1 MHYEVAVLG
10 SLNFDIVFACEAM
23 PCPGETILCDTVKKG
38 PGGKGLNQAVASR
51 RAGATTILLGAVGA
65 DGDGETL
72 LRVLEEADVST
83 DGVRR
88 LNLSHTGLAHIIVDY
103 RGENSIV
110 VASGAN
116 KSAELGADLFETV
129 EAAIFL
135 AQLEMDVDLVSA
147 FFARGKAIG
156 RPCVL
161 NAAPALAKAASLLS
175 HCDFVIVNEH
185 ELALFC
191 DVDLSNAGIGEYI
204 TAGRSIVT
212 GQQSLLV
219 TLGAAGVIWIT
230 AENARHFAA
239 TKVEPI
245 DTTGAGDCFCGVF
258 AASMAKGQNVPDAI
272 ERAMAAA
279 AVAVTRKGAAHAIPL
294 AIEYDG

>member
-1 MHYEVAVLG
+1 MDYDVAVLG
-10 SLNFDIVFACEAM
+10 SLNLDIVFACEAM
-23 PCPGETILCDTVKKG
+23 PCPGETILCDTVQKG
-38 PGGKGLNQAVASR
+38 PGGKGLNQAVASG

-65 DGDGETL
+65 DGDGEML
-72 LRVLEEADVST
+72 LRVLEEAGVSV

-88 LNLSHTGLAHIIVDY
+88 LDSSHTGLAHIVVDQ

-116 KSAELGADLFETV
+116 KSAELGADLFDNV
-129 EAAIFL
+129 EAAVFL
-135 AQLEMDVDLVSA
+135 AQLEMDVGLVSG
-147 FFARGKAIG
+147 FFARGREIS

-161 NAAPALAKAASLLS
+161 NAAPALEKAKSLLGQ
-175 HCDFVIVNEH
+175 CDYLIVNEH
-185 ELALFC
+185 ELALFSG
-191 DVDLSNAGIGEYI
+191 VDLSNAGIEEYI
-204 TAGRSIVT
+204 AAGRSIVT
-212 GQQSLLV
+212 GQQSVLV

-230 AENARHFAA
+230 AENALHFAT
-239 TKVEPI
+239 TKVDPV

-294 AIEYDG
+294 AVEYDG